1 MMRDEPGCMGAIIAW
16 IVFAVFLMC
25 VGGMA
30 ALPVLNGNGLS
41 WDTSAAQQWQAQR
54 TAIEQ
59 TRQRE
64 ETARTIAR
72 EREATERNAALM
84 MTLQVMAV
92 AGTAAGVLVVGVTQW
107 GRTVRHREEQVT
119 ERVRLLECYVAR
131 YYLPG
136 ADVEIA
142 TLPGR
147 GPAVVDHDAGE
158 IVPYAV
164 ARQAMQLPA
173 VGRGGDY

>member
-1 MMRDEPGCMGAIIAW
+1 MRDDPGCGGLLVA
-16 IVFAVFLMC
+16 LMVLLLLC
-25 VGGMA
+25 VGGVS
-30 ALPVLNGNGLS
+30 ALPVINGNGLS
-41 WDTSAAQQWQAQR
+41 WDTSAAQNWQAQR

-72 EREATERNAALM
+72 EQEATERNAAM
-84 MTLQVMAV
+84 MLTLQVMAV
-92 AGTAAGVLVVGVTQW
+92 AGTVAGVLIAGVTQW

-119 ERVRLLECYVAR
+119 ERVRLLEGYVAR
-131 YYLPG
+131 YYLPD

-142 TLPGR
+142 PLPGR
-147 GPAVVDHDAGE
+147 GPVVVDHDAGE

-173 VGRGGDY
+173 VRRRGGY

>member
-1 MMRDEPGCMGAIIAW
+1 MMRDEPGCLGAIIAW

-30 ALPVLNGNGLS
+30 ALPVINGNGLS

-84 MTLQVMAV
+84 MTLQVVAV
-92 AGTAAGVLVVGVTQW
+92 AGTAAGAVIVGVTQW
-107 GRTVRHREEQVT
+107 GRTVRHRDTQRTEQV
-119 ERVRLLECYVAR
+119 RLCMAYVAHH
-131 YYLPG
+131 YLPG
-136 ADVEIA
+136 ADVEVA

-147 GPAVVDHDAGE
+147 GVVVVDHDAGE
-158 IVPYAV
+158 IVPVAV
-164 ARQAMQLPA
+164 IETTFQPPA
-173 VGRGGDY
+173 VRRGG